1 MGFDVVLY
9 SREGRK
15 LRLIELTEHLHNEI
29 FDSNKMWRS
38 YSELRRLS
46 DYYLTDEI
54 FSGERLSNLI
64 SDLNNYKLF
73 ISVNKL
79 NEYEE
84 FIKQISR
91 SDIGKVHIAGD

>member
-1 MGFDVVLY
+1 
-9 SREGRK
+9 
-15 LRLIELTEHLHNEI
+15 
-29 FDSNKMWRS
+29 MWRS
-38 YSELRRLS
+38 YLELRRLS
-46 DYYLTDEI
+46 DYYFTDEI

-64 SDLNNYKLF
+64 SELNNYKLF

-91 SDIGKVHIAGD
+91 SDIGYSF

>member
-15 LRLIELTEHLHNEI
+15 LGIIELTEHLHNEI
-29 FDSNKMWRS
+29 FDSRKMWRS

-64 SDLNNYKLF
+64 SDLNHYNLF

-79 NEYEE
+79 NKYEE